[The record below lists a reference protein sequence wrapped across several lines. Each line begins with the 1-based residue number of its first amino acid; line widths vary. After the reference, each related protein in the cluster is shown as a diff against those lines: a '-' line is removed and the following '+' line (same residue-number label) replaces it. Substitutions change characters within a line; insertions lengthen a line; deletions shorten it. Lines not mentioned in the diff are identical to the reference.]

1 MDSMY
6 PEQQNRQQDL
16 FINIQRPHHP
26 YYNQHD
32 DLIFNHRPVSPISPP
47 LTLKEEAGHLEKRP
61 IRSRGRRVSSI
72 PGPGTRMFT
81 CNADG
86 CGKVFKRSEHLKR
99 HIRSIHTLEKPFEC
113 PYQNCHKRFS
123 RSDNLNQHI
132 RIHRHNK
139 DNNKKT
145 AAPGILTPKLS
156 VKYAVN
162 AKPCLNYSTEIKKLN
177 LLGLTLPELQ
187 QELSTVRNVKPY
199 TALQLWQH
207 IYKQGHVDFTQM
219 TNLSKDLQAELSEKY
234 TIYYGDIKL
243 DKIAKD
249 QTRKFLIGF
258 NRDPRAIVETVII
271 PEPKRSTLCVS
282 SQIGCSLNC
291 SFCHTG
297 TQKLERSLTAAEVV
311 GQYMTAAKQSN
322 DFPIREK
329 RVISNMVFM
338 GQGEPLYNW
347 RQISKAVK
355 ILTDEQG
362 LNWSKPK
369 ITISTSGVVPL
380 IPKIATE
387 LGVSLAISLHATNND
402 LRNVLV
408 PLNKMFSL
416 EMVLDACKLYAQSM
430 GNRGKRITFE
440 YVMLKNVNDSLSEAR
455 TMAKL
460 LKQLPAHVNL
470 IPFNPWPGSEY
481 ESTHIDQI
489 ERFANIVSL
498 NGIHCTIRRPRGQDQ
513 QANSTAPT
521 FGFGSQAANPQGA
534 FGSQNNT
541 TFGFSTSQSP
551 SQPSTAFGTQQQ
563 PTNAFGASTQQ
574 NTGFGSN
581 TSVGFGGTSG
591 FGTSSNATGGFGNA
605 QNNAT
610 TAGTFGS
617 NIQNTTGFGGFGSNS
632 ASSQPGS
639 ATIGFGAATSQPA
652 TSTTLSSFG
661 STSQPVSNSNTFN
674 CFGNTSQP
682 VTNTN
687 TLFGSTSQPATSST
701 STFGGFGT
709 SQPATSNTSTFGG
722 FGNTSQPASS
732 TTTFGGFGTTKPTT
746 NIAPFGAT
754 ATTSNQTTNAVQ
766 GSLLDLK
773 NCFPETSGPQFI
785 IRPDGI
791 TRSTVTPN
799 IFMSE
804 PEVAECSSNH
814 NLSAVPSTVSLP
826 KPKELP
832 RFLTSGLLSPGNGKR
847 RTIDELVT
855 KKNDREKNEQEGQNV
870 PQYKPEPKTPKGI
883 LAEKNTDPY
892 QGFYRNLRKDVTSV

>member
-1 MDSMY
+1 MHKILFRSF
-6 PEQQNRQQDL
+6 NR
-16 FINIQRPHHP
+16 
-26 YYNQHD
+26 
-32 DLIFNHRPVSPISPP
+32 
-47 LTLKEEAGHLEKRP
+47 
-61 IRSRGRRVSSI
+61 
-72 PGPGTRMFT
+72 
-81 CNADG
+81 
-86 CGKVFKRSEHLKR
+86 
-99 HIRSIHTLEKPFEC
+99 
-113 PYQNCHKRFS
+113 
-123 RSDNLNQHI
+123 
-132 RIHRHNK
+132 
-139 DNNKKT
+139 
-145 AAPGILTPKLS
+145 
-156 VKYAVN
+156 
-162 AKPCLNYSTEIKKLN
+162 NYSTEIKKLN

-498 NGIHCTIRRPRGQDQ
+498 NGIHCTIRRPRGQDIM
-513 QANSTAPT
+513 
-521 FGFGSQAANPQGA
+521 AACGQ
-534 FGSQNNT
+534 
-541 TFGFSTSQSP
+541 
-551 SQPSTAFGTQQQ
+551 
-563 PTNAFGASTQQ
+563 
-574 NTGFGSN
+574 
-581 TSVGFGGTSG
+581 
-591 FGTSSNATGGFGNA
+591 
-605 QNNAT
+605 
-610 TAGTFGS
+610 
-617 NIQNTTGFGGFGSNS
+617 
-632 ASSQPGS
+632 
-639 ATIGFGAATSQPA
+639 
-652 TSTTLSSFG
+652 LK
-661 STSQPVSNSNTFN
+661 
-674 CFGNTSQP
+674 
-682 VTNTN
+682 
-687 TLFGSTSQPATSST
+687 SST
-701 STFGGFGT
+701 LNKS
-709 SQPATSNTSTFGG
+709 
-722 FGNTSQPASS
+722 
-732 TTTFGGFGTTKPTT
+732 
-746 NIAPFGAT
+746 
-754 ATTSNQTTNAVQ
+754 
-766 GSLLDLK
+766 
-773 NCFPETSGPQFI
+773 
-785 IRPDGI
+785 
-791 TRSTVTPN
+791 
-799 IFMSE
+799 
-804 PEVAECSSNH
+804 
-814 NLSAVPSTVSLP
+814 
-826 KPKELP
+826 
-832 RFLTSGLLSPGNGKR
+832 
-847 RTIDELVT
+847 
-855 KKNDREKNEQEGQNV
+855 KK
-870 PQYKPEPKTPKGI
+870 
-883 LAEKNTDPY
+883 
-892 QGFYRNLRKDVTSV
+892 

>member
-162 AKPCLNYSTEIKKLN
+162 AKPCLYIKKDRNYSTEIKKLN

-219 TNLSKDLQAELSEKY
+219 TNLSKDLQADLSEKY

-355 ILTDEQG
+355 ILTNEQG

-541 TFGFSTSQSP
+541 TFGFNTSQSP

-591 FGTSSNATGGFGNA
+591 FGTSNNATGGFGNA

-610 TAGTFGS
+610 TTGTFGS

-661 STSQPVSNSNTFN
+661 STSQPISNT
-674 CFGNTSQP
+674 S
-682 VTNTN
+682 

-709 SQPATSNTSTFGG
+709 SQPATSNASTFGS
-722 FGNTSQPASS
+722 FGSTSQPASS

-754 ATTSNQTTNAVQ
+754 ATTSNQTTNTVQ